1 MTLNQVES
9 LNGVIPLVLRYFTEL
24 DSFGGRLRHS
34 GRNRRIMSA
43 EYRLPLLAK
52 PDLPCS
58 TVSLRELG
66 LYRLFLC
73 AFKEILWLF

>member
-34 GRNRRIMSA
+34 GRNI
-43 EYRLPLLAK
+43 
-52 PDLPCS
+52 D
-58 TVSLRELG
+58 V
-66 LYRLFLC
+66 
-73 AFKEILWLF
+73 